1 WPQNSV
7 NVHAAEPQ
15 LAAALT
21 QGKALY
27 EAGQLTRAADVLEDV
42 LRWSQG
48 DALVDAIALG
58 NLALVYGQQGNW
70 SAAQQSITRSQQ
82 ILGPQPTTQEQ
93 WSVYA
98 QTLNI
103 QARLQLAQNNA
114 AAALDTW
121 GQAAE
126 AYTTAGDDYRVA
138 LSRIR
143 QARALQAQGF
153 YLRAEKI
160 LLDLD
165 QQLEKQPASKAKA
178 LSLRS
183 LAEALQVTDSL
194 KAAKEKAE
202 SAVLVAENLENANEL
217 AASQLTLAN
226 IIYAQ
231 VQASLSLRDKAAK
244 EADFKEVLALYNQV
258 IDKGDEV
265 NRFRAQLNQ
274 LSILVKTNP
283 SDALALWEN
292 NIKPEVDTL
301 PANRTGIYA
310 RINLAQNLSI
320 LVESNGSASLS
331 WQTVLKIL
339 ETAEKQANSLE
350 DQRASAYVTGYI
362 GNIYKR
368 TGHSSEAKQWTEQ
381 ALLTA
386 SAINAA
392 DITYRWYEQL
402 GDLQIEQGNRR
413 GAISAYTGAV
423 NTLKTLRT
431 DLVSINP
438 EVQFSFKESI
448 EPVHRKL
455 VGLLLDSVDEA
466 TTETTKQ
473 QQLKSARNIL
483 ESLQLEELNNYLRAA
498 CLNNQQ
504 VAIDEISETE
514 DVAVLYPI
522 ILEDRLAIITSLPKQ
537 GLVLNEV
544 SVNKTEFE
552 STIIEWRN
560 FLTNRIK
567 LNHKQNGKKLY
578 DWMITPI
585 QAKLAED
592 KVSTLVFVL
601 DGVLRNTPMAA
612 LYDGNQYLIEQYNLA
627 ITPGLRLVNP
637 ETLQDKSLTSLAFG
651 LTNCADDGCK
661 VTLENGK
668 QREFDNLPTVPDEL
682 ASIRATLPNTQII
695 DGETFTSQQFITNLQ
710 QTTASIIHLAT
721 HGEFSSD
728 PEGTFLLT
736 ADGYID
742 VESFSST
749 IEANQARSEAI
760 ELMVLSACQTASGDP
775 RAALGMAGMAI
786 RSGARSTLASLWSV
800 NDQSTSVLMERF
812 YQALASQ
819 ELTKAEALRQAQIVT
834 LKDERFRGHP
844 YFWAPFVMIGNWL

>member
-1 WPQNSV
+1 MAKAICYRIGLFCVGLLIAIGFTLGWPQNSV

-21 QGKALY
+21 QGKKLY

-42 LRWSQG
+42 LRRSRG

-194 KAAKEKAE
+194 KAAKKKAE

-258 IDKGDEV
+258 IDKGDEI

-274 LSILVKTNP
+274 LSILVKTNS
-283 SDALALWEN
+283 SDAIALWEN
-292 NIKPEVDTL
+292 NIEPEVDTL

-310 RINLAQNLSI
+310 RINLAQNLST

-331 WQTVLKIL
+331 WQT
-339 ETAEKQANSLE
+339 
-350 DQRASAYVTGYI
+350 
-362 GNIYKR
+362 
-368 TGHSSEAKQWTEQ
+368 
-381 ALLTA
+381 
-386 SAINAA
+386 
-392 DITYRWYEQL
+392 
-402 GDLQIEQGNRR
+402 
-413 GAISAYTGAV
+413 
-423 NTLKTLRT
+423 
-431 DLVSINP
+431 
-438 EVQFSFKESI
+438 
-448 EPVHRKL
+448 
-455 VGLLLDSVDEA
+455 
-466 TTETTKQ
+466 
-473 QQLKSARNIL
+473 
-483 ESLQLEELNNYLRAA
+483 
-498 CLNNQQ
+498 
-504 VAIDEISETE
+504 
-514 DVAVLYPI
+514 
-522 ILEDRLAIITSLPKQ
+522 
-537 GLVLNEV
+537 
-544 SVNKTEFE
+544 
-552 STIIEWRN
+552 
-560 FLTNRIK
+560 
-567 LNHKQNGKKLY
+567 
-578 DWMITPI
+578 
-585 QAKLAED
+585 
-592 KVSTLVFVL
+592 
-601 DGVLRNTPMAA
+601 
-612 LYDGNQYLIEQYNLA
+612 
-627 ITPGLRLVNP
+627 
-637 ETLQDKSLTSLAFG
+637 
-651 LTNCADDGCK
+651 
-661 VTLENGK
+661 
-668 QREFDNLPTVPDEL
+668 
-682 ASIRATLPNTQII
+682 
-695 DGETFTSQQFITNLQ
+695 
-710 QTTASIIHLAT
+710 
-721 HGEFSSD
+721 
-728 PEGTFLLT
+728 
-736 ADGYID
+736 
-742 VESFSST
+742 
-749 IEANQARSEAI
+749 
-760 ELMVLSACQTASGDP
+760 
-775 RAALGMAGMAI
+775 
-786 RSGARSTLASLWSV
+786 
-800 NDQSTSVLMERF
+800 
-812 YQALASQ
+812 
-819 ELTKAEALRQAQIVT
+819 
-834 LKDERFRGHP
+834 
-844 YFWAPFVMIGNWL
+844 